1 MLMTSDGAEGHVRTP
16 FYTGDYSFISLF
28 TFYIK
33 IIILELIFISQE
45 KSYKL

>member
-1 MLMTSDGAEGHVRTP
+1 MKKEGVVEMLMTSDGAEGHVRTP

-33 IIILELIFISQE
+33 S
-45 KSYKL
+45 